1 MGYRVLGFVVWK
13 GARLYLRRRYGDK
26 PQKVGAGVVVAFA
39 IGGLIVAQRR
49 AGSSS

>member
-26 PQKVGAGVVVAFA
+26 PQKVAAGAAVAVA
-39 IGGLIVAQRR
+39 IAGLLIAQRR
-49 AGSSS
+49 AGGDE